1 LALGDEK
8 MFFGINDVL
17 HFSSDHNMN
26 IVKNSKEELMLGK
39 VETVHVFSRENR
51 VLVLTRDSLKTD
63 YLYGFDL
70 EGNLI
75 FKAAPPKNYHF
86 WYLNGKQMAC
96 IEADDS
102 AKKSPRS
109 GWWFSIDLDNG
120 NFTIGAPAY

>member
-8 MFFGINDVL
+8 MFFGINDIL
-17 HFSSDHNMN
+17 HFSSVNEFKT
-26 IVKNSKEELMLGK
+26 VKNNKEELILGK

-75 FKAAPPKNYHF
+75 FKAAPPEHYTF
-86 WYLNGKQMAC
+86 WYLSGKQM
-96 IEADDS
+96 
-102 AKKSPRS
+102 
-109 GWWFSIDLDNG
+109 
-120 NFTIGAPAY
+120 T